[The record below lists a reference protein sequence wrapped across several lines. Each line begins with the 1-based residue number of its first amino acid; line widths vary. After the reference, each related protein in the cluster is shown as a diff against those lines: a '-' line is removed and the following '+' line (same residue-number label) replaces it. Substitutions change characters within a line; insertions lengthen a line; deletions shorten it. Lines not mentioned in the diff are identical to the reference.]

1 MRGNEYFA
9 AFRSLIDPATR
20 TQFMEEYLFDIRPV
34 SDEKPFFHYYL
45 KLRNIRDIHRVM
57 GEKWQYFFEEGYLL
71 PLLFL
76 QVLAISVVLV
86 LLPLV
91 SLKREEK
98 KTGDM
103 SREAAKIAKKKSGD
117 ALLPLTYFAL
127 LGLAFLFVEIAVI
140 QKMVLALE
148 NPAYA
153 ASTVIASVLIG
164 SGMGSLMSERIKGL
178 RSYGVLIVLAALIL
192 VYSSALPPVI
202 AKISWNPMIVKV
214 ILAFIIVLPV
224 GLLMGIPFPLGM
236 SVLGR
241 TEPSLI
247 PWAWAV
253 NGCFSVLSP
262 VLATMVAL
270 TFGFRVVLIAGAGMY
285 LFAYLIGRRG

>member
-1 MRGNEYFA
+1 
-9 AFRSLIDPATR
+9 
-20 TQFMEEYLFDIRPV
+20 
-34 SDEKPFFHYYL
+34 
-45 KLRNIRDIHRVM
+45 
-57 GEKWQYFFEEGYLL
+57 
-71 PLLFL
+71 
-76 QVLAISVVLV
+76 
-86 LLPLV
+86 
-91 SLKREEK
+91 
-98 KTGDM
+98 
-103 SREAAKIAKKKSGD
+103 
-117 ALLPLTYFAL
+117 
-127 LGLAFLFVEIAVI
+127 
-140 QKMVLALE
+140 
-148 NPAYA
+148 
-153 ASTVIASVLIG
+153 
-164 SGMGSLMSERIKGL
+164 
-178 RSYGVLIVLAALIL
+178 
-192 VYSSALPPVI
+192 
-202 AKISWNPMIVKV
+202 MIVKV